1 MINIFHQHNIIGR
14 TSKPLASTITCSGS
28 GSRSSI
34 VLMTTLKP
42 VVLLQQDD
50 YTEVHD
56 SQWRIIKQ
64 LKMEQFIN

>member
-1 MINIFHQHNIIGR
+1 
-14 TSKPLASTITCSGS
+14 
-28 GSRSSI
+28 
-34 VLMTTLKP
+34 MTTLKP